1 MAKPKSKSASKSKKP
16 IAKEAKRDPKPPRDR
31 KVIPLVAIGASAG
44 GIPALKQ
51 FFEAMPD
58 NPGIA
63 FAVVLHLSPT
73 HESHLV
79 GVLQRSTKMGVVA
92 VDQKAPIRPNC
103 IYVISPNSV
112 LTITDDELRARQPRT
127 QLERHHP
134 VDALFQSLADHRG
147 VDAACIVLSGSGAN
161 GTAGAQVVR
170 SKDGIVLAQDPD
182 TAERPEMP
190 RNVIN
195 AGLVDRVMRVE
206 DMPRFLVSYLR
217 GARPVLDMEAEEQ
230 LAATAEA
237 ELNAI
242 LAVLR
247 ARGRHDFSPYRKR
260 TLVRRIKRRMGL
272 NQIDSFPHYAEKLRN
287 DPDEVQALLSDL
299 LINVTAFFRDPEA
312 WETLREKVMVPLV
325 AANSET
331 QSVRVWVPACSTGEE
346 AYTLAMM
353 LQEEAERAEVQLDIK
368 VFATDAAPVALARA
382 RAGVFPASIVEAIP
396 AKRLERFFDKEDDVY
411 RAKKSLRESVIFAPQ
426 NVLADPPFSKLDLI
440 SCRNLLIYLEPSV
453 QDKLIALFHFALRSG
468 GYLFLG
474 SAETIGKLG
483 DLFQPISKKWRVFRR
498 VGQTRHDLIDFRI
511 AGTEIHAARA
521 LAGPHALPRA
531 PADDARE
538 ALLGTFAPPS
548 ALIDERNRILY
559 FHGDLDPYV
568 KTPTGEPT
576 LDLLNMVREALRS
589 KLRAAI
595 RQAGKER
602 ASVQAETRLKRG
614 GKESV
619 RMTVTPVLTRNS
631 ASRFLVSFEELT
643 ASRRS
648 GADSRALDPQAISE
662 GQLEEELRAAR
673 EELRLSIEQLET
685 SNEELK
691 ASNEE
696 ITSMNEE
703 LQSTNEELETSK
715 EELQSLNEELNTVNS
730 QLQSKVEELEDRT
743 NDLNNLLNSTEIAT
757 LFVDQQFRIRW
768 FSPPMR
774 ALFQVIQADVGRP
787 ITDFA
792 QRFEDAAFVDD
803 AREVMRTLQP
813 REREVYGAD
822 GRWHMRRLMPY
833 RTEDNRIDGI
843 VCTFSDVTERKK
855 WEEELRTAKAYAE
868 RIVETTRQPML
879 MLDKDRVVT
888 SANRAFYDTFGLAA
902 QQTIGNALFEIN
914 KGDWDIAEVRSA
926 LRDSPSGD
934 GLMEDLSVVHDFRD
948 LGRRELRLTAHTLDK
963 EGRILICLEDVT
975 DFKFRSASLGAAA
988 GVKK

>member
-1 MAKPKSKSASKSKKP
+1 M
-16 IAKEAKRDPKPPRDR
+16 
-31 KVIPLVAIGASAG
+31 AIGASAG

-58 NPGIA
+58 KPGIA

-79 GVLQRSTKMGVVA
+79 GVLQHSTKLSVVS
-92 VDQKAPIRPNC
+92 VEKKALFQPNC

-112 LTITDDELRARQPRT
+112 LTITDDELRARLPRT
-127 QLERHHP
+127 QMERHHP

-147 VDAACIVLSGSGAN
+147 AEAVCIVLSGSGAN

-170 SKDGIVLAQDPD
+170 AKDGIVLAQDPES
-182 TAERPEMP
+182 AERPEMP

-195 AGLVDRVMRVE
+195 AGLADRVMRVE
-206 DMPRFLVSYLR
+206 EMPRFLVSYLR
-217 GARPVLDMEAEEQ
+217 GAYPRLDTDADEQ

-237 ELNAI
+237 ELGAI

-260 TLVRRIKRRMGL
+260 TLVRRIRRRMGL
-272 NQIDSFPHYAEKLRN
+272 NQIDSFRHYAEKLRN
-287 DPDEVQALLSDL
+287 DPDEVHALLTDL

-312 WETLREKVMVPLV
+312 WETLREKVVVPLV
-325 AANSET
+325 ATSAET

-353 LQEEAERAEVQLDIK
+353 LQEEAERVEVQLDIK

-382 RAGVFPASIVEAIP
+382 RAGVFAASIAEAIP
-396 AKRLERFFDKEDDVY
+396 ISRLERFFDKEDDTY

-440 SCRNLLIYLEPSV
+440 SCRNLLIYLEPPV
-453 QDKLIALFHFALRSG
+453 QDKLIALFHFALRPD

-474 SAETIGKLG
+474 SAETIGKLA

-498 VGQTRHDLIDFRI
+498 IGRTRHDLIDFRLPG
-511 AGTEIHAARA
+511 AEIHTAGA
-521 LAGPHALPRA
+521 LTGPHALPRP

-538 ALLGTFAPPS
+538 ALLSTFAPPS

-559 FHGDLDPYV
+559 FHGDLDPYL

-576 LDLLNMVREALRS
+576 LDLLSMVREALRP

-602 ASVQAETRLKRG
+602 SGVQAEMRLKRT

-619 RMTVTPVLTRNS
+619 RVTVTPVLTRNS
-631 ASRFLVSFEELT
+631 ASRFLVSFEELA
-643 ASRRS
+643 ASRR
-648 GADSRALDPQAISE
+648 GGPGGGRELEPQAISE

-715 EELQSLNEELNTVNS
+715 EELQSLNEELNTVNT

-743 NDLNNLLNSTEIAT
+743 NDLNNLLNSTDIAT
-757 LFVDQQFRIRW
+757 LFLDQNFRIRW

-792 QRFEDAAFVDD
+792 QRFDDSAFLDD
-803 AREVMRTLQP
+803 AHDVMRTLQP
-813 REREVYGAD
+813 RQREVHGAD
-822 GRWHMRRLMPY
+822 GRWHQRRLMPY

-843 VCTFSDVTERKK
+843 VCTFTDVTERKQ
-855 WEEELRTAKAYAE
+855 WEQQLGAAKAYAE
-868 RIVETTRQPML
+868 RIVEKARQPML
-879 MLDKDRVVT
+879 VVDKDHAVQ
-888 SANRAFYDTFGLAA
+888 SANRAFYDTFRLAA
-902 QQTIGNALFEIN
+902 RQTIGHSLFEIN
-914 KGDWDIAEVRSA
+914 NGDWNIAELRRA
-926 LRDSPSGD
+926 LRDAPSGD
-934 GLMEDLSVVHDFRD
+934 GLMEDLQIAHEFHELGHRDVLINVHA
-948 LGRRELRLTAHTLDK
+948 LNK
-963 EGRILICLEDVT
+963 EGHVLICLDDVT
-975 DFKFRSASLGAAA
+975 ETNLRPSAPGGSTAT
-988 GVKK
+988 KK

>member
-1 MAKPKSKSASKSKKP
+1 VAKPKAKSVPKKPASKKRTMQSLTPLSKRTK
-16 IAKEAKRDPKPPRDR
+16 
-31 KVIPLVAIGASAG
+31 IPLVAIGASAG

-51 FFEAMPD
+51 FFEGMPD
-58 NPGIA
+58 KPGMA

-79 GVLQRSTKMGVVA
+79 GVLQRSTKMSVVS
-92 VDQKAPIRPNC
+92 VDQKALFRPNC

-112 LTITDDELRARQPRT
+112 LTITDHELRARQPRT
-127 QLERHHP
+127 QMERHHP

-147 VDAACIVLSGSGAN
+147 AEAICIVLSGSGSN
-161 GTAGAQVVR
+161 GSAGAQMVR
-170 SKDGIVLAQDPD
+170 AKDGIVLAQDPD

-195 AGLVDRVMRVE
+195 AGLADRVMRVE
-206 DMPRFLVSYLR
+206 DMPRFLVNYVR
-217 GARPVLDMEAEEQ
+217 GAYTVVDTDTVEQ
-230 LAATAEA
+230 IAATAEA

-247 ARGRHDFSPYRKR
+247 ARGRHDFTPYRKR
-260 TLVRRIKRRMGL
+260 TLVRRITRRMGL
-272 NQIDSFPHYAEKLRN
+272 NQIDSFRHYAEKLRN

-299 LINVTAFFRDPEA
+299 LINVTAFFRDPDA
-312 WETLREKVMVPLV
+312 WETLREKVVVPLV
-325 AANSET
+325 AANAEV

-353 LQEEAERAEVQLDIK
+353 LQEEAERAEEQLDIK

-382 RAGVFPASIVEAIP
+382 RAGIFPASIAEAIP
-396 AKRLERFFDKEDDVY
+396 TSRLERFFDKEDDVY
-411 RAKKSLRESVIFAPQ
+411 RAKKTLRESVIFAPQ

-440 SCRNLLIYLEPSV
+440 SCRNLMIYLEPPV
-453 QDKLIALFHFALRSG
+453 QDKLVALFHFALRPG

-474 SAETIGKLG
+474 SAETIGKLA

-498 VGQTRHDLIDFRI
+498 IGRTRHDLIDFRLPGADAH
-511 AGTEIHAARA
+511 AGATVGIH
-521 LAGPHALPRA
+521 PVPRA
-531 PADDARE
+531 PADDARD

-548 ALIDERNRILY
+548 ALVDERNRILY
-559 FHGDLDPYV
+559 FHGDLDAYV

-576 LDLLNMVREALRS
+576 LDLLNMVRETLRP

-595 RQAGKER
+595 RQAAKER
-602 ASVQAETRLKRG
+602 TRIQTETRLNKT

-619 RMTVTPVLTRNS
+619 RMTVTPVTTRN
-631 ASRFLVSFEELT
+631 ATPRFLVSFEELAT
-643 ASRRS
+643 NRRAATSRE
-648 GADSRALDPQAISE
+648 LDPQAVSE
-662 GQLEEELRAAR
+662 GQLEEELRTAR

-715 EELQSLNEELNTVNS
+715 EELQSLNEELNTVNA
-730 QLQSKVEELEDRT
+730 QLQTKVEELEDRT
-743 NDLNNLLNSTEIAT
+743 NDLNNLLNSTDIAT
-757 LFVDQQFRIRW
+757 LFLDQQFRIRW

-792 QRFEDAAFVDD
+792 QRFEDPSFLND

-813 REREVYGAD
+813 REKQVHGAD
-822 GRWHMRRLMPY
+822 GRWHMRRALPY
-833 RTEDNRIDGI
+833 RTEDNHIDGI
-843 VCTFSDVTERKK
+843 VCTFTDVTERKQ
-855 WEEELRTAKAYAE
+855 WEEQLATAKAYAE

-879 MLDKDRVVT
+879 VLDKNRVVQ
-888 SANRAFYDTFGLAA
+888 SANRAFYAMFQLSAR
-902 QQTIGNALFEIN
+902 QTIGNALFEIN
-914 KGDWDIAEVRSA
+914 NGDWNIAEVRRA
-926 LRDSPSGD
+926 LRDAASD
-934 GLMEDLSVVHDFRD
+934 GKPVEGLSVVHEFRE
-948 LGRRELRLTAHTLDK
+948 LGRREVVFSAHALDK
-963 EGRILICLEDVT
+963 EGQILICLEDMT
-975 DFKFRSASLGAAA
+975 EFKAMPVGSGAAA